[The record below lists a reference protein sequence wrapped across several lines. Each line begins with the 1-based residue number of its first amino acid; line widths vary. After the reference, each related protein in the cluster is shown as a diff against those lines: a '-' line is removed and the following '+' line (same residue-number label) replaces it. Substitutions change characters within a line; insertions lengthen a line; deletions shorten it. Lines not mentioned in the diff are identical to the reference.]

1 MERNS
6 RQIIRR
12 LEKDGFELVKITGS
26 HHKFKK
32 NDKIVTVPHPEK
44 DLPIGTVRAIC
55 KQAGWLD

>member
-12 LEKDGFELVKITGS
+12 LEKDGFELVKVSGS

-32 NDKIVTVPHPEK
+32 DGKTVTVPHPKK
-44 DLPIGTVRAIC
+44 DLPIGTVRAIY

>member
-12 LEKDGFELVKITGS
+12 LERDGFELVKITGS

-32 NDKIVTVPHPEK
+32 D
-44 DLPIGTVRAIC
+44 G
-55 KQAGWLD
+55 